1 MWLLF
6 EGSFYL
12 QLYSIEAEAVVF
24 NICTSP
30 ALNTKW
36 AWSCHESQNIWL
48 VKNELCFS
56 AGKFPQ
62 SVAVNNAPQTGST
75 TFFTPAS
82 GNRSDSSETVDE
94 GTVNTITILETFLEH
109 SWPGVNYLL
118 PVPFLCMHIPGTSG
132 TFKHLGIKKFFLS
145 WNIELVRQPETWYF
159 VVALIKVVDIRD
171 PVFQGWWGPWYTKS
185 WKTSNEC

>member
-1 MWLLF
+1 
-6 EGSFYL
+6 
-12 QLYSIEAEAVVF
+12 
-24 NICTSP
+24 
-30 ALNTKW
+30 
-36 AWSCHESQNIWL
+36 
-48 VKNELCFS
+48 
-56 AGKFPQ
+56 
-62 SVAVNNAPQTGST
+62 VAVNNAPQTGST

-145 WNIELVRQPETWYF
+145 
-159 VVALIKVVDIRD
+159 
-171 PVFQGWWGPWYTKS
+171 
-185 WKTSNEC
+185 